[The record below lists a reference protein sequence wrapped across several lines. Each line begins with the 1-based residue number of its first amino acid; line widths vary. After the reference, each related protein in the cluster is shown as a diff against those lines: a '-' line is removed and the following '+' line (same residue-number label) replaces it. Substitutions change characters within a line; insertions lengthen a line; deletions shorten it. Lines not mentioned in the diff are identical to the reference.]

1 MLSFDVIGDIA
12 IIKCFPILVKQKK
25 LSVNDFKKI
34 LEKNKH
40 IKTVLC
46 QKGGIEGEYR
56 LGKLE
61 WVFGE
66 QKTDTVHKEHGCKY
80 YVDLNHVYFSPR
92 LSYERMRIAQE
103 VKYGEK
109 ILNMFG
115 GVGSF
120 SILISRYAS
129 ISKIYSIDINPK
141 AIQYAIKNI
150 RLNKIKNKIVVI
162 MGDARYVT
170 TTYLSNKIDRVLMPL
185 PLKSFEYLTYAVK
198 ALKKRRGTI
207 HYYDFVHST
216 KSEDPIEKVT
226 LKVSNN
232 LCKQNLNYWI
242 KFARNIRSIGPNWYQ
257 IVMDIEIG

>member
-12 IIKCFPILVKQKK
+12 IIKCFPILLKQKNI
-25 LSVNDFKKI
+25 SIDIFAKI

-46 QKGGIEGEYR
+46 QKGGINGEYR
-56 LGKLE
+56 LGNLE

-66 QKTDTVHKEHGCKY
+66 QKTDTVHKEYGCKF

-103 VKYGEK
+103 AKHGEK
-109 ILNMFG
+109 IINMFG

-129 ISKIYSIDINPK
+129 ISKIYSIDINPM
-141 AIQYAIKNI
+141 ATQYALKNI
-150 RLNKIKNKIVVI
+150 KLNKIKNKIVPI
-162 MGDARYVT
+162 MGDAKHIT
-170 TTYLSNKIDRVLMPL
+170 STHLSTKIDRVLMPL
-185 PLKSFEYLTYAVK
+185 PLRSFEYLTYAVK
-198 ALKKRRGTI
+198 ALKKRGGII

-216 KSEDPIEKVT
+216 KSEDPIK
-226 LKVSNN
+226 KVSYKVSTN
-232 LCKQNLNYWI
+232 LCKQEINHKI
-242 KFARNIRSIGPNWYQ
+242 KFAKNIRSVGPNWHQ
-257 IVMDIEIG
+257 IVLDIEIE